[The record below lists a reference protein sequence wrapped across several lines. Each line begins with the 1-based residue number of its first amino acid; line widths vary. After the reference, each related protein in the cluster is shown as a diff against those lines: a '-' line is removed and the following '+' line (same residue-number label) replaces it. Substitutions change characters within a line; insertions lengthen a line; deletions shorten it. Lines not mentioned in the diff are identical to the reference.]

1 MYPGK
6 FYFEESSFKLI
17 DNDTFDTLK
26 EFEEKSFDMIFA
38 DPPYFLSNDGITCSG
53 GKMVSV
59 NKGQW
64 DSHLNI
70 KDKHKFNKDW
80 IHECYRV
87 LKDDGTIWI
96 SRNIA
101 QYIFDRHGLRR
112 GKL

>member
-17 DNDTFDTLK
+17 DNNTFDTLK

-38 DPPYFLSNDGITCSG
+38 DPPYFLSN
-53 GKMVSV
+53 
-59 NKGQW
+59 
-64 DSHLNI
+64 
-70 KDKHKFNKDW
+70 KDW

-96 SRNIA
+96 SRDST
-101 QYIFDRHGLRR
+101 QYIFNRNGTRR
-112 GKL
+112 RRI

>member
-6 FYFEESSFKLI
+6 YYFEESSFRLI

-26 EFEEKSFDMIFA
+26 VLEEKSFDMIFA

-59 NKGQW
+59 NKGKW

-70 KDKHKFNKDW
+70 KEKHKFNKDW

-96 SRNIA
+96 SRNTT
-101 QYIFDRHGLRR
+101 QYIFDRNGFRR
-112 GKL
+112 GRI